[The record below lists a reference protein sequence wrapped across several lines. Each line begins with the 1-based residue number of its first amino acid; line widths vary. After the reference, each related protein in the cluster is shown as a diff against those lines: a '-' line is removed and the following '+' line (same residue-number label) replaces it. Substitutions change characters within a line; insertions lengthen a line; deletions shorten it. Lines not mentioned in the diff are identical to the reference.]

1 MRKEN
6 GLDTARLDSERDGRK
21 LAEAVNRIFR
31 RRGAATSVFAGP
43 EALHILGFGRGGEA
57 ARATYG
63 WSAAGLDR
71 LASALGEAYRA
82 ELRAR
87 RAPDPA
93 GMLAALGADLGHALR
108 SLAASERVSHCEP
121 RQRPLEASAD
131 TEDEEEGAED

>member
-1 MRKEN
+1 MRTGC
-6 GLDTARLDSERDGRK
+6 GLDTARLDSERDGRNA
-21 LAEAVNRIFR
+21 AEVINRVFR
-31 RRGAATSVFAGP
+31 KRGSATSVYAGP
-43 EALHILGFGRGGEA
+43 DALHVLGFGRGGEA

-82 ELRAR
+82 ELKAR

-108 SLAASERVSHCEP
+108 SLAATDRVSHCEP
-121 RQRPLEASAD
+121 RQHAQEASAD
-131 TEDEEEGAED
+131 AEEDEEDTED